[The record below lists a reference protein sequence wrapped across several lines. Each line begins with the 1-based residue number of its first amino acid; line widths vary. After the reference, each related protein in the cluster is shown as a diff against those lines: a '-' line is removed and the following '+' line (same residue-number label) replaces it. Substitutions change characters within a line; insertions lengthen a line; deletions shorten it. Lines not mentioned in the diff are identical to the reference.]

1 MHNKLGS
8 PQPGE
13 GEEPPNSDTRTVPK
27 TMVSNERRKEQYIYM
42 SIKKQ
47 IENIELGVEWKAAQ
61 KATHRLQRMLAD
73 EIAYL
78 IEDNK
83 RQNAYSLFAWVRLC
97 RAISTLTSGMACM
110 RLTFEGRNNAEIE
123 AATGLRSNSIAAY
136 KAWNTMYAC
145 DAEKMLF
152 PWWWDDERLSRETE
166 FLRSM
171 GVTL

>member
-1 MHNKLGS
+1 
-8 PQPGE
+8 
-13 GEEPPNSDTRTVPK
+13 
-27 TMVSNERRKEQYIYM
+27 M

-73 EIAYL
+73 EIAHL

-83 RQNAYSLFAWVRLC
+83 CQNAYSLFAWVRLC

-110 RLTFEGRNNAEIE
+110 RLTREGRNNAEI
-123 AATGLRSNSIAAY
+123 AVATGLRNNSVAAY
-136 KAWNTMYAC
+136 KAWNTTYTR

-152 PWWWDDERLSRETE
+152 PWYWDDERLNRELE
-166 FLRSM
+166 FLRTM
-171 GVTL
+171 GVTF